1 MIDCSVVMG
10 TYNRLPFLQKTL
22 ESLISTNIEIII
34 NDAGSTD
41 GTIEWLQKQ
50 SQADSR
56 IRLILSG
63 KKSGVTRAY
72 NECFKIAK
80 GKYVTWFSDDLL
92 AHSSITQM
100 CDFMSSLRPID
111 MGAFYINR
119 GDTFTVPQFRGHPCP
134 PVACMYLETL
144 KKYEYWN
151 LDYPH
156 YSQDLDI
163 NFKILRMGGKILS
176 HKDLKVVHTPINDE
190 LKVNN
195 IDKHRQIGG
204 PSKFQLMAGR
214 YGKQMDSLYPRVL
227 VDSPVLVKRF
237 KEHYVNIDVHTESA
251 LEFDLVVRDKKII
264 LPQDLP
270 AGVKKFGAQ
279 IING

>member
-1 MIDCSVVMG
+1 MIDCSVVLG
-10 TYNRLPFLQKTL
+10 TYNRLPLLQKTI
-22 ESLISTNIEIII
+22 ESLVSSNIEIII

-41 GTIEWLQKQ
+41 GTVEWLQKQ
-50 SQADSR
+50 NDSR
-56 IRLILSG
+56 FKLILSG

-72 NECFKIAK
+72 NECFELAK
-80 GKYVTWFSDDLL
+80 GKYITWFSDDLL
-92 AHSSITQM
+92 AHEDSVTKM

-119 GDTFTVPQFRGHPCP
+119 GDKFTIPRFRGYPCP
-134 PVACMYLETL
+134 PVACMFTETL

-163 NFKILRMGGKILS
+163 NFKILRMGGRILS
-176 HKDLKVVHTPINDE
+176 HKDLKVVHMPVNDE

-195 IDKHRQIGG
+195 INKHRQIGG
-204 PSKFQLMAGR
+204 PNKFQLMAGN
-214 YGKQMDSLYPRVL
+214 YGKQLNSLYPRVL
-227 VDSPVLVKRF
+227 VDSPALVKRF
-237 KEHYVNIDVHTESA
+237 KEHYKNVDVHIEGA
-251 LEFDLVVRDKKII
+251 LEFDLVIRNKSII
-264 LPQDLP
+264 FPRDLP
-270 AGVKKFGAQ
+270 VGVKKFGVQ